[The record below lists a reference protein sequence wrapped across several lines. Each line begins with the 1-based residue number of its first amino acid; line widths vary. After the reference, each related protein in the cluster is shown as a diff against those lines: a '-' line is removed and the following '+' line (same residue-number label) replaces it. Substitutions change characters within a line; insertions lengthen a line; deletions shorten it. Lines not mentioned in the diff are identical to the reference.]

1 MPKMPKLQRIYSTPG
16 VYKKDIFPVPGVEL
30 GTGIPG
36 FLGQAQKGQVNIPA
50 LLTLWPQF
58 AAKFG
63 RILPDG
69 YLAYSVRGFFENG
82 GRLCY
87 VVPLEDSSTRALD
100 QGLDA
105 LASIDAID
113 LICAPEIIKNPSAAP
128 ALQQKVLD
136 HCETSGDRFA
146 ILDSIPGAS
155 VDQVLRQRWQLDG
168 INGAIYYP
176 WLRVMGG
183 SDLANR
189 FMSLPPCGHVA
200 GVFARSDQRT
210 GVHKA
215 PANEVLE
222 GVVDLEVNITNELQ
236 DRLNPEDVN
245 CLRAFPGRGIRVWG
259 ARTLAGGEKRQWKY
273 INVRRLILS
282 VGRWIEQNLSEV
294 VFEPHEARL
303 WARIGRELNAYFND
317 LFQRGALKGSTARE
331 AFYVKCD
338 AETNPPEVRNA
349 GMVLTEIGL
358 APTVPGEFVVVH
370 IRHGEGGVSMNTAT
384 GTE

>member
-1 MPKMPKLQRIYSTPG
+1 MPQRIYSTPG
-16 VYKKDIFPVPGVEL
+16 VYKKDIFPAPGVEL

-36 FLGQAQKGQVNIPA
+36 FLGLAQNGQVNIPA

-282 VGRWIEQNLSEV
+282 VGRWIEQNLSDV
-294 VFEPHEARL
+294 VFEPHDSRL

-338 AETNPPEVRNA
+338 AETNPPEVRDA

-384 GTE
+384 RTE